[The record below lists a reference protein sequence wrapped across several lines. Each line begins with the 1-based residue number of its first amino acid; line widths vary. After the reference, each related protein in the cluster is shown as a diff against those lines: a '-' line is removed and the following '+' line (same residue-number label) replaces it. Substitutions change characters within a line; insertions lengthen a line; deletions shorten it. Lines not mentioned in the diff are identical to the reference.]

1 MPTRSASA
9 TWNGGLKNGSGS
21 FSIPN
26 GLSSAFNFGSRFQNE
41 AGSNP
46 EELLAAAEASCFS
59 MALSG
64 ALEKNG
70 TVASSINTTARC
82 TVEKAGDGFAITT
95 MDLDVRVAAS
105 GLDQATLDK
114 LATETKS
121 GCPVSKALANNVKLS
136 VKATLQSP

>member
-1 MPTRSASA
+1 
-9 TWNGGLKNGSGS
+9 
-21 FSIPN
+21 
-26 GLSSAFNFGSRFQNE
+26 
-41 AGSNP
+41 
-46 EELLAAAEASCFS
+46 

-70 TVASSINTTARC
+70 TVASSVDTTARC
-82 TVEKAGDGFAITT
+82 TVDKAGDGFAITT